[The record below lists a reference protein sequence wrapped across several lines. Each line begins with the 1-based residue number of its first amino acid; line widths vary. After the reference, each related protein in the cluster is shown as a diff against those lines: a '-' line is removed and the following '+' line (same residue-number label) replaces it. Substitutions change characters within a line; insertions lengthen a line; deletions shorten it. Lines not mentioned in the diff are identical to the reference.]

1 MSGTALRKRYTE
13 DLQLAG
19 KAPRTVESYVRYVA
33 QMAEY
38 FGRSPE
44 LIEEDDLRQY
54 FLYVRNV
61 KGWRRKTMTGA
72 ICAIKFLWEVTL
84 RREWTALVFVRPPKE
99 KTMPTV
105 LTFDEVRLVL
115 GKVKSLRYRACLTL
129 IYSCGL
135 RLSEGV
141 VVKIRDIDTP
151 RGVLRV
157 NGKGNKQ
164 REVPLCEHALELLR
178 VFYKSHRNPTWLFPN
193 PGRGCRKGAA
203 SVADGPMVI
212 AGVQKAMA
220 KAVTAS
226 GIRKPATVHTL
237 RHSFATH
244 MLEQNVDLRTIQEWL
259 GHNSPK
265 TTSVYTHLTEQ
276 SRRVSAQRHSGLIN
290 QL

>member
-1 MSGTALRKRYTE
+1 M
-13 DLQLAG
+13 D
-19 KAPRTVESYVRYVA
+19 SYVRYVR
-33 QMAEY
+33 QLAEY
-38 FGRSPE
+38 YGRSPG

-54 FLYVRNV
+54 FLYVKNV
-61 KGWRRKTMTGA
+61 KGWRRNTMTGA

-105 LTFDEVRLVL
+105 LTFEEVRRVL
-115 GKVKSLRYRACLTL
+115 RNVTSLRFRACLTL

-135 RLSEGV
+135 RLGEAV
-141 VVKIRDIDTP
+141 AVTIRDIDKA

-157 NGKGNKQ
+157 NGKGNKV
-164 REVPLCEHALELLR
+164 REVPLCEYALKIMR
-178 VFYKSHRNPTWLFPN
+178 QFYRTHRNPTWLFPN
-193 PGRGCRKGAA
+193 PGRGCPKGVGSTAGA
-203 SVADGPMVI
+203 PMVI

-220 KAVTAS
+220 KAVSAA
-226 GIRKPATVHTL
+226 GIRKPATVHSL

-259 GHNSPK
+259 GHNSPQ

-276 SRRVSAQRHSGLIN
+276 SRRVCAQRHADLIG

>member
-1 MSGTALRKRYTE
+1 MPGTALRQRYIE

-19 KAPRTVESYVRYVA
+19 KAPRTVESYVRYVV
-33 QMAEY
+33 QLAEY
-38 FGRSPE
+38 FGRSPA

-54 FLYVRNV
+54 FLYVKNV

-84 RREWTALVFVRPPKE
+84 QREWTALVFVRPPKE

-105 LTFDEVRLVL
+105 LTFDEVRQLLRQVR
-115 GKVKSLRYRACLTL
+115 SLRFRACLTL

-135 RLSEGV
+135 RLGEGV
-141 VVKIRDIDTP
+141 AVRVRDIDTA
-151 RGVLRV
+151 RGMLRV
-157 NGKGNKQ
+157 IGKGNKQ
-164 REVPLCEHALELLR
+164 REVPLCEHTLKLLR
-178 VFYKSHRNPTWLFPN
+178 EFYKTHRNPSWLFPN
-193 PGRGCRKGAA
+193 PGRGCPKGAA
-203 SVADGPMVI
+203 SLATEPMVI

-220 KAVTAS
+220 KAVKAA

-259 GHNSPK
+259 GHNSPQ
-265 TTSVYTHLTEQ
+265 TTSIYTHLTEQ
-276 SRRVSAQRHSGLIN
+276 SRRVSAQRHSGLID

>member
-1 MSGTALRKRYTE
+1 MSGTALRRRYIE

-19 KAPRTVESYVRYVA
+19 KAPRTVESYVRYVV
-33 QMAEY
+33 QLAEY
-38 FGRSPE
+38 FGRSPA

-54 FLYVRNV
+54 FLYVKNV

-72 ICAIKFLWEVTL
+72 ICAVKFLWEVTL
-84 RREWTALVFVRPPKE
+84 KRDWTALVFVRPPKE

-105 LTFDEVRLVL
+105 LTFDEVRELL
-115 GKVKSLRYRACLTL
+115 RRVKSLRYRACLRL
-129 IYSCGL
+129 IYACGL
-135 RLSEGV
+135 RLGEGV
-141 VVKIRDIDTP
+141 AVRVRDIDKA

-157 NGKGNKQ
+157 NGKGNKD
-164 REVPLCEHALELLR
+164 REVPISERTLLVVR
-178 VFYKSHRNPTWLFPN
+178 EYYKTHRNPTWLFPN
-193 PGRGCRKGAA
+193 PGRGCPKGGA
-203 SVADGPMVI
+203 SVATEPMVI

-220 KAVTAS
+220 KAVKAA

-259 GHNSPK
+259 GHNSPQ

-276 SRRVSAQRHSGLIN
+276 NRRVNAQRHSGLID

>member
-1 MSGTALRKRYTE
+1 MSGTALRQRYIE

-19 KAPRTVESYVRYVA
+19 KAPRTVESYVRYVV
-33 QMAEY
+33 QLAEY
-38 FGRSPE
+38 FGRSPA

-54 FLYVRNV
+54 FLYVKNV

-72 ICAIKFLWEVTL
+72 ICAIKFLWEITL

-105 LTFDEVRLVL
+105 LTFDEVRKVL
-115 GKVKSLRYRACLTL
+115 GQVKSLRFRACLTL

-141 VVKIRDIDTP
+141 AVQVRDIDTA
-151 RGVLRV
+151 RGMLRV
-157 NGKGNKQ
+157 NGKGNKD
-164 REVPLCEHALELLR
+164 REVPLCEHTLKILR
-178 VFYKSHRNPTWLFPN
+178 QFYKTHRNPTWLFPN
-193 PGRGCRKGAA
+193 PGRGCPRGSSTTAT
-203 SVADGPMVI
+203 GPMVI

-220 KAVTAS
+220 KAVVAAS
-226 GIRKPATVHTL
+226 IRKPATVHTL

-259 GHNSPK
+259 GHGSPQ

-276 SRRVSAQRHSGLIN
+276 SRRVSAQRHSGLID

>member
-1 MSGTALRKRYTE
+1 MSALRQRYIE

-19 KAPRTVESYVRYVA
+19 KAPRTVDSYVRYVR

-38 FGRSPE
+38 FGRSPA
-44 LIEEDDLRQY
+44 LLEEDDLRQY
-54 FLYVRNV
+54 FLYVKNV

-72 ICAIKFLWEVTL
+72 ICAVKFLWEVTL
-84 RREWTALVFVRPPKE
+84 KRDWTALVFVRPPKE

-105 LTFDEVRLVL
+105 LSFDEVRNVL
-115 GKVKSLRYRACLTL
+115 RQVKSLRYRACLTL

-135 RLSEGV
+135 RLGEGV
-141 VVKIRDIDTP
+141 AVQIRDIDKA
-151 RGVLRV
+151 RGMLRV
-157 NGKGNKQ
+157 NGKGNKV
-164 REVPLCEHALELLR
+164 REVPLSERTRIILR
-178 VFYKSHRNPTWLFPN
+178 EFYKTHRNPTWLFPN
-193 PGRGCRKGAA
+193 PGRGCPKGGAA
-203 SVADGPMVI
+203 VASAPMVI

-220 KAVTAS
+220 KAVVAA

-259 GHNSPK
+259 GHNSPQ

-276 SRRVSAQRHSGLIN
+276 SRRVSAQRHSGLVD